1 MSFPH
6 VGLSVDS
13 KDDRECERPISTIVF
28 IIAMDA
34 EALPILKRFNLAE
47 DSTFFP
53 GLPWIRYHG
62 FYKDLQLNVIWPGKD
77 LVLGVNNIGT
87 IPAALVTYA
96 SVQALKPDL
105 IINAGTAG
113 GYMSKGADIKDVFLV
128 SSVAFHHRRIP
139 LPGRDLYGV
148 GRRQSFSTPVLS
160 AELQLKA
167 GVLSTGDSFDI
178 CPPDEAFIAANNANL
193 VDMEGA
199 AVAYAAG
206 LLNVPAIFLKVV
218 SNAVDGGKPSV
229 EEFHRNLAAATSAL
243 DRTVAGAVD
252 FISGKCLSELLLI
265 HDITVESL
273 GVQSL
278 HDGFY
283 W

>member
-1 MSFPH
+1 MSLLH
-6 VGLSVDS
+6 VRSSADS
-13 KDDRECERPISTIVF
+13 KDDCERPISTIVF

-87 IPAALVTYA
+87 IPAALVTCA

-113 GYMSKGADIKDVFLV
+113 GYM
-128 SSVAFHHRRIP
+128 
-139 LPGRDLYGV
+139 GRDLYGV

-160 AELQLKA
+160 AKLQLKD

-178 CPPDEAFIAANNANL
+178 CPPDDAFIAANNANL

-199 AVAYAAG
+199 AVAYVAG
-206 LLNVPAIFLKVV
+206 LLNIPSIFLKVV

-229 EEFHRNLAAATSAL
+229 EEFHQNLAAATSTL
-243 DRTVAGAVD
+243 DRTVAEVVD
-252 FISGKCLSELLLI
+252 FISGKSLSELSVSE
-265 HDITVESL
+265 TFSL
-273 GVQSL
+273 GSTRSS
-278 HDGFY
+278 
-283 W
+283 